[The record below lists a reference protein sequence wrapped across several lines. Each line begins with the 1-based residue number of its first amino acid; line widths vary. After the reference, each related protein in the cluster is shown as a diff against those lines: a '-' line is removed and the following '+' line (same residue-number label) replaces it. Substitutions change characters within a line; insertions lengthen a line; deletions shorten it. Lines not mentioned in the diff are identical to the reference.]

1 MEWKIEA
8 ILKNLLKRPSFPE
21 QEYAIL
27 QMVRRNNRYGPG
39 CLIILGIPFIIIIVI
54 VQTIK
59 DKVTEKRIKRYERK
73 KLKTPELD
81 NSSGV

>member
-1 MEWKIEA
+1 MGWKIEA
-8 ILKNLLKRPSFPE
+8 ILKNLPKRPSFPE
-21 QEYAIL
+21 QQYAIL
-27 QMVRRNNRYGPG
+27 QMARRNNHYGPG